1 MKKVRELLKDTIWRF
16 RNKFHFVFE
25 KINNSLQK
33 ASLRRVT
40 RMPRWL
46 KYVLYF
52 PILLFSIPISFIKD
66 IIRKTK
72 KGEGVP
78 NRINSNVESIDV
90 FFEKSSFGFITR
102 WPGWLKAI
110 FYLAPALT
118 LLSIFT
124 FFPIFN
130 SFLISFYTGYNIQ
143 TSEFDGYTLIGNYVT
158 VLKHAAFLK
167 SIVNTGIIVFVS
179 VPITIILSLLI
190 AVAMN
195 AIKPLKGFYQT
206 IFFLPYV
213 TNSIAIGLV
222 FAYIFS
228 GNTRTIN
235 NPALLGLANQV
246 IKAFGGTP
254 VVFIENGGTFW
265 SAMLVIL
272 VYGIWSGLAFKIIVF
287 MAGLQGIDKQ
297 YYQAAQIDG
306 ANRSTSFK
314 RITVPLISPMIFY
327 ILITSVIGVFKI
339 YSTIVAIIG
348 PTGRFQGANG
358 PVDMRSIVF
367 YIYSYIG
374 AQALNGQLSLA
385 AAASII
391 LFAIILVFTIVQL
404 QVGKRRVHY

>member
-1 MKKVRELLKDTIWRF
+1 MKKFRELLKDAIWRF
-16 RNKFHFVFE
+16 RNKFHFTLVKVNDF
-25 KINNSLQK
+25 LQK
-33 ASLRRVT
+33 RGL
-40 RMPRWL
+40 
-46 KYVLYF
+46 
-52 PILLFSIPISFIKD
+52 
-66 IIRKTK
+66 
-72 KGEGVP
+72 
-78 NRINSNVESIDV
+78 
-90 FFEKSSFGFITR
+90 GFIMR

-110 FYLAPALT
+110 FYLLPALT
-118 LLSIFT
+118 LLGIFT

-143 TSEFDGYTLIGNYVT
+143 TSSFDGYTVIGNYVT

-179 VPITIILSLLI
+179 VPITILLSLLI

-228 GNTRTIN
+228 GNSRTIN

-254 VVFIENGGTFW
+254 VVFIENGGNFW
-265 SAMLVIL
+265 SAMLVIII
-272 VYGIWSGLAFKIIVF
+272 YGIWSGLAFKIIVF

-306 ANRSTSFK
+306 ANRSTQFK

-327 ILITSVIGVFKI
+327 ILITSVIGVFKT

-348 PTGRFQGANG
+348 VTGRFQGSAG
-358 PVDMRSIVF
+358 PVDMRTIVF

-374 AQALNGQLSLA
+374 AQALDGQLSLA
-385 AAASII
+385 AAASIV
-391 LFAIILVFTIVQL
+391 LFAIILVFTVVQL